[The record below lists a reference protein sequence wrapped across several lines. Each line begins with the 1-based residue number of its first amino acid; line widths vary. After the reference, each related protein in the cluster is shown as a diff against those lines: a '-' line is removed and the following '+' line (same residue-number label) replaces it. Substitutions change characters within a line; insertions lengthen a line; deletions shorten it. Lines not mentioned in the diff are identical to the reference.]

1 MEPCSRCFMLGRTT
15 KKDGGR
21 SGAGQETGRGQARQV
36 KWLQVD
42 AAEAATT
49 CCVLLAMHKEEKRGA
64 ERSKK
69 GETEGARDI
78 FTPRGGVVDKDVFLL
93 FSKRKEWTGDR
104 GATRHDKRHEPL
116 QVRLVR
122 SS

>member
-1 MEPCSRCFMLGRTT
+1 MLGRTT

-78 FTPRGGVVDKDVFLL
+78 FTPRGGVVDKDFFSIVF
-93 FSKRKEWTGDR
+93 KEEGLD
-104 GATRHDKRHEPL
+104 GS
-116 QVRLVR
+116 QR
-122 SS
+122 SNKT